1 MSQPVSALP
10 TLFVPHGAG
19 PCFFME
25 WNPPDAWV
33 RMADWLRGIVPLL
46 GAKPREILIVTG
58 HWEARAFTVNAQRS
72 PGLLYDYS
80 GFPEHT
86 YRLTW
91 PAPGSP
97 KLAARVRE
105 LLAKAGFESA
115 EDHERGL
122 DHGVF
127 VPMKLAF
134 PDADVPIVQL
144 SLRAGLDPAEHLA
157 AGLALAPLR
166 EEGVL
171 IIGSGMSSHNM
182 DRLMSKLRGGGTDLD
197 PDSQHFDS
205 WLADVVRLPRAQRDL
220 RLREWA
226 QAPGGRASHPREEHL
241 LPLHIVAG
249 AAAEDPGERVFQDHV
264 LGSVQ
269 SAFRF
274 GEIHRANP

>member
-1 MSQPVSALP
+1 MSQPASVLP

-33 RMADWLRGIVPLL
+33 RMEAWLRSIVPLL

-58 HWEARAFTVNAQRS
+58 HWEAQTFTVNAQRS

-80 GFPEHT
+80 GFPERT
-86 YRLTW
+86 YHLTW

-105 LLAKAGFESA
+105 LLAKGGVESA
-115 EDHERGL
+115 EDHQRGL

-134 PDADVPIVQL
+134 PDADVPVVQL

-157 AGLALAPLR
+157 AGRALAPLR

-182 DRLMSKLRGGGTDLD
+182 GRLMSKLRGGGTDLD
-197 PDSQHFDS
+197 PDSQRFDA
-205 WLADVVRLPRAQRDL
+205 WLADVVTLPRAQREA
-220 RLREWA
+220 RLIRWA
-226 QAPGGRASHPREEHL
+226 EAPGGRASHPREEHL
-241 LPLHIVAG
+241 LPLHVVAG
-249 AAAEDPGERVFQDHV
+249 AAAEDSGERVFQDQV

-274 GEIHRANP
+274 GEIALVGP

>member
-1 MSQPVSALP
+1 MSQPVSTLP

-19 PCFFME
+19 PCFYMDWKPPGTWERME
-25 WNPPDAWV
+25 A
-33 RMADWLRGIVPLL
+33 WLRGIVERL

-72 PGLLYDYS
+72 PQLLYDYS

-105 LLAKAGFESA
+105 LLANAGVESA
-115 EDHERGL
+115 EDHNRGL

-134 PDADVPIVQL
+134 PDADVPVVQL

-166 EEGVL
+166 DEGVL

-182 DRLMSKLRGGGTDLD
+182 DRLMSKLRSGGTELD
-197 PDSQHFDS
+197 PESERFDA
-205 WLADVVRLPRAQRDL
+205 WLADVVTLPRAQRDH
-220 RLREWA
+220 RLIQWA
-226 QAPGGRASHPREEHL
+226 EAPGGRASHPREEHL

-249 AAAEDPGERVFQDHV
+249 AAAEDPGERVFQDYV

-274 GEIHRANP
+274 GEISRSSQ

>member
-1 MSQPVSALP
+1 MTATALP

-19 PCFFME
+19 PCFFMD
-25 WNPPDAWV
+25 WNPPGMWN
-33 RMADWLRGIVPLL
+33 RMEAWLRGVVKVA

-58 HWEARAFTVNAQRS
+58 HWEEDAFTVNAQRS

-97 KLAARVRE
+97 ELAARVQQ
-105 LLAKAGFESA
+105 LLAGAGFPA
-115 EDHERGL
+115 AADHARGL

-127 VPMKLAF
+127 IPMKLAF
-134 PDADVPIVQL
+134 PDADVPVVQL

-157 AGLALAPLR
+157 AGSALAPLR
-166 EEGVL
+166 RDGVL
-171 IIGSGMSSHNM
+171 IIGSGMSFHNM
-182 DRLMSKLRGGGTDLD
+182 DRLMRNLRNGATDID
-197 PDSQHFDS
+197 PDSERFDA
-205 WLADVVRLPRAQRDL
+205 WLAEAVVLPRAQREKQL
-220 RLREWA
+220 SQWIE
-226 QAPGGRASHPREEHL
+226 APGGRASHPREEHL
-241 LPLHIVAG
+241 LPLHVVAG
-249 AAAEDPGERVFQDHV
+249 AAGEDPGERVFQDRV

-274 GEIHRANP
+274 G